1 MKTTHHI
8 YTAKRK
14 VLWEI
19 GSKLQELG
27 DFKYLDILV
36 LKTSNPTRNVF
47 EWEGQSYKP
56 NSYEE
61 LEDLL
66 KDVDKVWSFD
76 RVEADVQGAIG
87 YDIIVEE

>member
-36 LKTSNPTRNVF
+36 IKKKH
-47 EWEGQSYKP
+47 GDDYIGKKP
-56 NSYEE
+56 NSYKE
-61 LEDLL
+61 LIELL
-66 KDVDKVWSFD
+66 KDYGSVYDFYE
-76 RVEADVQGAIG
+76 VETILHGAIG
-87 YDIIVEE
+87 YDIILEE